1 MAALAWRQARGSAA
15 LPVPGRT
22 DAAAHLGISRISQ
35 ADAVKGSAEL
45 IWKTIMRIGVP
56 KEIKDNE
63 YRVGLIPSVV
73 RDLTGHGH
81 AVFVETNAGVGAG
94 FSDDD
99 YRVAGATVLADAA
112 EVFATAELIVKVKEP
127 LAPERARLRREQTI
141 FTYLHLAPDRA
152 QTNELIES
160 GATAIAYETVT
171 DTQGKLPLLAP
182 MSEVAGRMSAQVGAQ
197 YLERPHGGRGVLLGG
212 VRGVEPANVLVI
224 GAGIVGSN
232 AALIVAGM
240 QANVTVAARS
250 AEALEK
256 ISHQCGPRVRTVQ
269 STTEAIERL
278 CQEADLVIA
287 SALVAGAMAPKLIS
301 AATVRAMQPRSVI
314 VDVSI
319 DQGGNAETSHSTTH
333 SEPTFVV
340 DNVVHYCVANMPGA
354 VPRTST
360 LALNN
365 ATRPFVLALA
375 SKGIKRALN
384 EDEHLR
390 NGLNVYNGQVT
401 CRAVAEAQ
409 GLAYRQIEVV

>member
-1 MAALAWRQARGSAA
+1 
-15 LPVPGRT
+15 
-22 DAAAHLGISRISQ
+22 
-35 ADAVKGSAEL
+35 
-45 IWKTIMRIGVP
+45 MRVGVP

-63 YRVGLIPSVV
+63 YRVGLVPSVV
-73 RDLTGHGH
+73 RDLTEHGH
-81 AVFVETNAGVGAG
+81 AVFIERNAGLGAG

-99 YRVAGATVLADAA
+99 YRVAGATVLVEAA
-112 EVFATAELIVKVKEP
+112 EVFAIAELIVKVKEP
-127 LAPERARLRREQTI
+127 LASERARLQRGQTI
-141 FTYLHLAPDRA
+141 FTYLHLAPDRE
-152 QTNELIES
+152 QTNELLES
-160 GATAIAYETVT
+160 GAIAIAYETVT
-171 DTQGKLPLLAP
+171 DSQGKLPLLAP
-182 MSEVAGRMSAQVGAQ
+182 MSEVAGRMAAQVGAQ

-232 AALIVAGM
+232 AAQIATGM
-240 QANVTVAARS
+240 QAHVTVTARS
-250 AEALEK
+250 TGALQG

-269 STTEAIERL
+269 STTDAIERL

-301 AATVRAMQPRSVI
+301 AATVQSMKAGSVI

-319 DQGGNAETSHSTTH
+319 DQGGNAETSRPTTH
-333 SEPTFVV
+333 SNPTFIV
-340 DNVVHYCVANMPGA
+340 DDVVHYCVANMPGA

-360 LALNN
+360 LALNH

-390 NGLNVYNGQVT
+390 NGLNVYDGQIT

-409 GLAYRQIEVV
+409 GLTYRQIEAV